1 MIITI
6 AITAFSVDKRYLLV
20 RLLPTS
26 ISVFSKASTLEEGRQ
41 IEFIIWEM
49 SRFRIWNLPGTRAST
64 PGLLGDMAIDTLVLS
79 GLSLKARGLY

>member
-26 ISVFSKASTLEEGRQ
+26 ISVFSKASTLKEGRQ

-49 SRFRIWNLPGTRAST
+49 SHLSDLECSMNQGEYPRFGGRYGYR
-64 PGLLGDMAIDTLVLS
+64 DIDSIRTIPQGEGS
-79 GLSLKARGLY
+79 